1 MKFGLPVLVVLGAIA
16 FLASGTFYQVSQV
29 QQALILRLGD
39 PVRIVNQPGLHM
51 KVPLIDT
58 VVLVDNRVLD
68 LDVPGP
74 AKPDGEEM
82 ITADQ
87 KADSSEQKRL
97 AVDAFARYK
106 IVDPL
111 KFYQAVGSIAAA
123 ENRLGTIVMSA
134 ARRVIGSSS
143 FVDIVKSNR
152 PAVTAEIAKEV
163 DAEAKQFGVAI
174 VDVRLRRVDLPAQA
188 SNAVFD
194 RMKSQ
199 FVQQAT
205 DIRSQ
210 GQQASQEIRSKADR
224 EATIIRAEAT
234 RKADQIRG
242 EGEGDRNRIFA
253 EAYGRDPD
261 FFAFY
266 RSMSAY
272 EQGLRANDTR
282 FLLRPDSDF
291 FRFFGSASGKTNG
304 AAAAPAAP
312 KQ

>member
-1 MKFGLPVLVVLGAIA
+1 MKLGVPALVGLGALGA
-16 FLASGTFYQVSQV
+16 LAAGAFYQVAQT
-29 QQALILRLGD
+29 QQALILRFGE
-39 PVRIVNQPGLHM
+39 PVRIVNDPGLHV
-51 KVPLIDT
+51 KLPLIDT
-58 VVLVDNRVLD
+58 VVLVDNRILD

-74 AKPDGEEM
+74 LKPDGEEM

-87 KADSSEQKRL
+87 RADSSEQKRL

-111 KFYQAVGSIAAA
+111 KFYQTVGSISGA
-123 ENRLGTIVMSA
+123 ENRLGAIVMSA

-143 FVDIVKSNR
+143 FVDIVKNKR
-152 PAVTAEIAKEV
+152 PVVTAEIAKEV
-163 DAEAKQFGVAI
+163 DAEAKQFGVTV

-234 RKADQIRG
+234 KKADQIRG

-253 EAYGRDPD
+253 EAYGRDAD

-266 RSMSAY
+266 RSMQAY
-272 EQGLRANDTR
+272 ESGLKPGTTR
-282 FLLRPDSDF
+282 MLISPKSEF
-291 FRFFGSASGKTNG
+291 FRYFNSAQTP
-304 AAAAPAAP
+304 APR
-312 KQ
+312 

>member
-29 QQALILRLGD
+29 QQALILRLGE

-51 KVPLIDT
+51 KLPLIDS
-58 VVLVDNRVLD
+58 VVLVDNRILD

-111 KFYQAVGSIAAA
+111 RFYQAVGSISGA

-143 FVDIVKSNR
+143 FNDIVKSNR

-163 DAEAKQFGVAI
+163 DAEAKQFGVSV
-174 VDVRLRRVDLPAQA
+174 VDVRLRRVDLPPQA
-188 SNAVFD
+188 SSAVFD

-234 RKADQIRG
+234 RKSDQIRG

-253 EAYGRDPD
+253 EAYGKDPD

-266 RSMSAY
+266 RSMQAY
-272 EQGLRANDTR
+272 EAGLKPGATRMVLSPQSEFFQYFNSAEKPQG
-282 FLLRPDSDF
+282 
-291 FRFFGSASGKTNG
+291 
-304 AAAAPAAP
+304 APSR
-312 KQ
+312 

>member
-1 MKFGLPVLVVLGAIA
+1 MKLGFGALVAFLIAALVVG
-16 FLASGTFYQVSQV
+16 SGSLYTVPQT
-29 QQALILRLGD
+29 QQALVLRFGEA
-39 PVRIVNQPGLHM
+39 VRVVSAPGLHV
-51 KVPLIDT
+51 KVPFIDN
-58 VVLVDNRVLD
+58 VIHIDNRVLD

-74 AKPDGEEM
+74 ARPDGEEM

-111 KFYQAVGSIAAA
+111 KFYQAVGGSIAAA
-123 ENRLGTIVMSA
+123 ENRLGTIVISA
-134 ARRVIGSSS
+134 TRKVIGSTS
-143 FVDIVKSNR
+143 FLDIVKLKR
-152 PAVTAEIAKEV
+152 PVVIGEIAREV
-163 DAEAKQFGVAI
+163 NEEAKSLGIAI

-188 SNAVFD
+188 SNAVFE

-234 RKADQIRG
+234 RKSDLTRG
-242 EGEGDRNRIFA
+242 EGEAERNRIFA
-253 EAYGRDPD
+253 ESFGKDAD

-266 RSMSAY
+266 RSMQSY
-272 EQGLRANDTR
+272 EAAFKPGETR
-282 FLLRPDSDF
+282 ILMSPNSEF
-291 FRFFGSASGKTNG
+291 FKYFNSPTGK
-304 AAAAPAAP
+304 
-312 KQ
+312 

>member
-1 MKFGLPVLVVLGAIA
+1 MKLGLPLLIVLGLVA
-16 FLASGTFYQVSQV
+16 FLATGTFYQVSQV
-29 QQALILRLGD
+29 QQALILRFGE
-39 PVRIVNQPGLHM
+39 PVRIVTLPGLHM
-51 KVPLIDT
+51 KVPLIDS
-58 VVLVDNRVLD
+58 VVLVDNRILD

-87 KADSSEQKRL
+87 RADSSEQKRL

-123 ENRLGTIVMSA
+123 ENRLGAIVMAA

-143 FVDIVKSNR
+143 FIDIVKNNR
-152 PAVTAEIAKEV
+152 PQVTAEIAKEV
-163 DAEAKQFGVAI
+163 DAESKQFGVTV
-174 VDVRLRRVDLPAQA
+174 VDVRLRRVDLPQQA
-188 SNAVFD
+188 SAAVFD

-210 GQQASQEIRSKADR
+210 GQQASQEIKARADR

-234 RKADQIRG
+234 RKSDQLRG
-242 EGEGDRNRIFA
+242 EGEGERNRIFA
-253 EAYGRDPD
+253 EAYGKDAD

-266 RSMSAY
+266 RSMQAY
-272 EQGLRANDTR
+272 EAGLKPGATR
-282 FLLRPDSDF
+282 MLLSPKSEF
-291 FRFFGSASGKTNG
+291 FRYFNSAQLPAS
-304 AAAAPAAP
+304 APAR
-312 KQ
+312 

>member
-266 RSMSAY
+266 RSMQAY
-272 EQGLRANDTR
+272 EAGLKPGATR
-282 FLLRPDSDF
+282 MVLSPKSEF
-291 FRFFGSASGKTNG
+291 FQYFNSAEKPQ
-304 AAAAPAAP
+304 AAPAR
-312 KQ
+312 

>member
-1 MKFGLPVLVVLGAIA
+1 MKIGLPVLVLLGVIA
-16 FLASGTFYQVSQV
+16 FIATGTFYQVSQV
-29 QQALILRLGD
+29 QQALILRFGE
-39 PVRIVNQPGLHM
+39 PVRIVTEPGLHM
-51 KVPLIDT
+51 KLPLIDS
-58 VVLVDNRVLD
+58 VVLVDNRILD

-87 KADSSEQKRL
+87 RADSSEQKRL

-123 ENRLGTIVMSA
+123 ENRLGAIVMSA

-143 FVDIVKSNR
+143 FIDIVKNNR
-152 PAVTAEIAKEV
+152 PTVTVEIAKEV
-163 DAEAKQFGVAI
+163 DAEAKQFGVTV
-174 VDVRLRRVDLPAQA
+174 VDVRLRRVDLPQQA
-188 SNAVFD
+188 SAAVFD

-210 GQQASQEIRSKADR
+210 GQQASQEIRSRADR

-234 RKADQIRG
+234 KKSDQIRG
-242 EGEGDRNRIFA
+242 EGEGERNRIFA
-253 EAYGRDPD
+253 EAYGKDAD

-266 RSMSAY
+266 RSMQAY
-272 EQGLRANDTR
+272 DSSFKAGSTR
-282 FLLRPDSDF
+282 MLMSPKSEF
-291 FRFFGSASGKTNG
+291 FRYFNSAQT
-304 AAAAPAAP
+304 PAATR
-312 KQ
+312 

>member
-1 MKFGLPVLVVLGAIA
+1 MKLGLPVLIVLGVIA
-16 FLASGTFYQVSQV
+16 FIASGTFYQVSQT
-29 QQALILRLGD
+29 QQALILRFGD

-51 KVPLIDT
+51 KAPLIDN
-58 VVLVDNRVLD
+58 VVLVDNRILD

-163 DAEAKQFGVAI
+163 DAEAKQFGVAV

-210 GQQASQEIRSKADR
+210 GQQASQEIRSRADR

-242 EGEGDRNRIFA
+242 EGEGERNRIFA
-253 EAYGRDPD
+253 EAYGKDAD

-266 RSMSAY
+266 RSMQAY
-272 EQGLRANDTR
+272 EAGLKPGSTR
-282 FLLRPDSDF
+282 MLLSPKSDF
-291 FRFFGSASGKTNG
+291 FRYFNSAQT
-304 AAAAPAAP
+304 APAR
-312 KQ
+312 